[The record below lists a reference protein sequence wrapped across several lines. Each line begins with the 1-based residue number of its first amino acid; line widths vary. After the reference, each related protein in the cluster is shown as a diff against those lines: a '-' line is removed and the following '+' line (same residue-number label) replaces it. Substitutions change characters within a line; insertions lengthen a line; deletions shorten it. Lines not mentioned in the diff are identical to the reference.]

1 MATPI
6 KRIPKEKI
14 AVLHVCSQK
23 EAINQLIKTTDK
35 LSIIITGNGNPKDG
49 YIYKVDEMGRDVKDI
64 NEKLTGICGIVKE
77 LHEKSIGENA
87 VEKKQIIR
95 WDNVFKIAGI
105 IIASG
110 MLYIG
115 YKNLEKKSIS
125 TEQKIDNIGV
135 PFVMNKRGEVMAL
148 PDSTLIKYFPNDSL
162 KYVVKRIK

>member
-23 EAINQLIKTTDK
+23 EAINQLIKTSDK

-110 MLYIG
+110 MLYVG
-115 YKNLEKKSIS
+115 YKNLTKQNTAIE
-125 TEQKIDNIGV
+125 TRVNNIGV
-135 PFVMNKRGEVMAL
+135 PIVTRNGKILAL
-148 PDSTLIKYFPNDSL
+148 PDSTQIKFFPNDSL
-162 KYVVKRIK
+162 KYIIKKIK